1 MPDTPDTPDTP
12 DASDASDTSAG
23 APAAAPPGA
32 RAADTGRG
40 GTPWSRLPTW
50 ARRTVVFA
58 ALIAIWQA
66 YASLSGVSRFVFV
79 GPADVAEAFAR
90 GWANG
95 DIAAATATTMRLLLT
110 GMGIGIALT
119 VVLTVPATTT
129 RIGDDIL
136 TLLTSMINP
145 LPSVAVLPL
154 AILWFGLT
162 DSALVFVTAN
172 AVLWPM
178 TVNVSMGFRTVPATI
193 TMVGRN
199 LGLRGWRLTRDV
211 LMPAA
216 LPHAIAG
223 LKTGWAFGWRTI
235 IAAELVFGVAGA
247 HGGLGFFI
255 NNSRYFARIPDVFA
269 GLVTI
274 AVIGIA
280 FDLVFGWV
288 ERRTVG
294 RWGMKEG
301 AAI

>member
-1 MPDTPDTPDTP
+1 MVSSSSTQSPPVPVQ
-12 DASDASDTSAG
+12 
-23 APAAAPPGA
+23 APVREEG
-32 RAADTGRG
+32 
-40 GTPWSRLPTW
+40 PWSRLPTW
-50 ARRTVVFA
+50 LRRAVIFVV
-58 ALIAIWQA
+58 IVGIWQA
-66 YASLSGVSRFVFV
+66 YTSLSGVSRFVFA
-79 GPADVAEAFAR
+79 GPWDVARAFAS
-90 GWANG
+90 GWASG
-95 DIAAATATTMRLLLT
+95 EIATATGTTMRMLVT
-110 GMGIGIALT
+110 GMGIGIAVTL
-119 VVLTVPATTT
+119 VLTVLATTT
-129 RIGDDIL
+129 RIGDDVL
-136 TLLTSMINP
+136 TLVSSMVNP
-145 LPSVAVLPL
+145 LPSVAILPL

-162 DSALVFVTAN
+162 DSALIFVTAN

-178 TVNVSMGFRTVPATI
+178 TVNVSMGFRTVPVTI
-193 TMVGRN
+193 TMVGRS

-255 NNSRYFARIPDVFA
+255 NNSRYFARVPDVFA

-274 AVIGIA
+274 ALIGIA
-280 FDLVFGWV
+280 FDLVFGWI
-288 ERRTVG
+288 ERNTVA

>member
-1 MPDTPDTPDTP
+1 MPSST
-12 DASDASDTSAG
+12 DTSAG
-23 APAAAPPGA
+23 ASTDTPAGA
-32 RAADTGRG
+32 RPAGPDRG
-40 GTPWSRLPTW
+40 SGPWSRLPTW
-50 ARRTVVFA
+50 SRRAVLFA
-58 ALIAIWQA
+58 VLVAIWQA
-66 YASLSGVSRFVFV
+66 YASLSGVSRFVFA

-90 GWANG
+90 GWASG
-95 DIAAATATTMRLLLT
+95 DLAVATATTMRLLLT

-119 VVLTVPATTT
+119 VVLTVLATTT
-129 RIGDDIL
+129 RVGDDVL

-145 LPSVAVLPL
+145 LPSVAILPL

-178 TVNVSMGFRTVPATI
+178 TVNVSMGFRTVPATV

-280 FDLVFGWV
+280 FDLVFGWI
-288 ERRTVG
+288 ERRTVT

>member
-1 MPDTPDTPDTP
+1 VPSSTETK
-12 DASDASDTSAG
+12 
-23 APAAAPPGA
+23 APEAAAPHAPD
-32 RAADTGRG
+32 RAGR
-40 GTPWSRLPTW
+40 PPSWSRLPAW
-50 ARRTVVFA
+50 ARRTVLFA

-66 YASLSGVSRFVFV
+66 YASFSGASRFVFA
-79 GPADVAEAFAR
+79 GPWDVARAFAE
-90 GWANG
+90 GWASG
-95 DIAAATATTMRLLLT
+95 EIAVATGTTMRLLVT

-119 VVLTVPATTT
+119 IVLTVLAMTT

-136 TLLTSMINP
+136 TLLSSMINP
-145 LPSVAVLPL
+145 LPSVAILPL

-162 DSALVFVTAN
+162 DSALIFVTAN

-178 TVNVSMGFRTVPATI
+178 TVNVSMGLRTVPATL

-199 LGLRGWRLTRDV
+199 LGLTGWRLTRDV

-235 IAAELVFGVAGA
+235 IAAELVFGIAGA

-274 AVIGIA
+274 ALIGIA
-280 FDLVFGWV
+280 FDLFFGWV
-288 ERRTVG
+288 ERRTVT

>member
-1 MPDTPDTPDTP
+1 MPSSTETK
-12 DASDASDTSAG
+12 
-23 APAAAPPGA
+23 APEAAPPHA
-32 RAADTGRG
+32 PERG
-40 GTPWSRLPTW
+40 GRRPSWSRLPAW
-50 ARRTVVFA
+50 ARRTILFA
-58 ALIAIWQA
+58 GLIGIWQA
-66 YASLSGVSRFVFV
+66 YASFSGASRFVFA
-79 GPADVAEAFAR
+79 GPWDVARAFAE
-90 GWANG
+90 GWASG
-95 DIAAATATTMRLLLT
+95 EIAVATGTTMRLLVT

-119 VVLTVPATTT
+119 IVLTVLAMTT
-129 RIGDDIL
+129 RIGDDVL
-136 TLLTSMINP
+136 TLLSSMINP
-145 LPSVAVLPL
+145 LPSVAILPL

-162 DSALVFVTAN
+162 DSALIFVTAN

-178 TVNVSMGFRTVPATI
+178 TVNVSMGLRTVPATL

-199 LGLRGWRLTRDV
+199 LGLTGWRLTRDV

-235 IAAELVFGVAGA
+235 IAAELVFGIAGA

-274 AVIGIA
+274 ALIGIA
-280 FDLVFGWV
+280 FDLFFGWV
-288 ERRTVG
+288 ERRTVA

>member
-1 MPDTPDTPDTP
+1 VPSSTETKAPETTAETTRGTAPDRTE
-12 DASDASDTSAG
+12 G
-23 APAAAPPGA
+23 L
-32 RAADTGRG
+32 
-40 GTPWSRLPTW
+40 WSRLPTW
-50 ARRTVVFA
+50 SRRTIVFV
-58 ALIAIWQA
+58 ALIALWQA
-66 YASLSGVSRFVFV
+66 YASFSGVSRFVFA
-79 GPADVAEAFAR
+79 GPWDVAEAFAD
-90 GWANG
+90 GWSSG
-95 DIAAATATTMRLLLT
+95 EIAVATGTTMRLLVM

-119 VVLTVPATTT
+119 VVLTVLATTT
-129 RIGDDIL
+129 RIGDDVL
-136 TLLTSMINP
+136 TLLSSMINP
-145 LPSVAVLPL
+145 LPSVAILPL

-178 TVNVSMGFRTVPATI
+178 TVNVSMGFRTVPATF

-199 LGLRGWRLTRDV
+199 LGLNGWRLTRDV

-255 NNSRYFARIPDVFA
+255 NNSRYFAQIPDVFA

-274 AVIGIA
+274 ALIGIA
-280 FDLVFGWV
+280 FDLIFGWV
-288 ERRTVG
+288 ERRTVT

-301 AAI
+301 ATI